1 MHPNPA
7 FRQQTR
13 VQNLDFA
20 RARGFGAL
28 AVNGPDGPV
37 LAHIPFLLSADGRF
51 ADFHLARSN
60 AVIRAVP
67 GPAVLAVIGPDGY
80 ISPDWYGA
88 PDQVPTWN
96 YIAVHLRGQ
105 VVEGPDLEQH
115 LNNLSD
121 VFEARLAPKPIWRS
135 SKMAA
140 GVMDRMMRMIQPF
153 RLIIDQVDG
162 TWKLGQNKTAEMR
175 AGAVAALGDA
185 EIAKWMSE

>member
-1 MHPNPA
+1 MLNVNPSEM
-7 FRQQTR
+7 
-13 VQNLDFA
+13 
-20 RARGFGAL
+20 
-28 AVNGPDGPV
+28 
-37 LAHIPFLLSADGRF
+37 IPATP
-51 ADFHLARSN
+51 A
-60 AVIRAVP
+60 P
-67 GPAVLAVIGPDGY
+67 GVLAVIGPDGY

-105 VVEGPDLEQH
+105 VVPGPDLQQH
-115 LNNLSD
+115 LNDLSD
-121 VFEARLAPKPIWRS
+121 AFEARLAPKPIWRS

-162 TWKLGQNKTAEMR
+162 TWKLGQNKTSDMR
-175 AGAVAALGDA
+175 AGAVAALGAA